1 MTTQTTTLQ
10 NSGGQDAFLL
20 HEGYFVRRN
29 VLDWLFAALVLAG
42 GVFAFVRYQSAMDGY
57 EQGEWWVQDA
67 AAAMPV
73 RLFSDLKGKR
83 VLNF

>member
-10 NSGGQDAFLL
+10 SSGGQDAFIL

-42 GVFAFVRYQSAMDGY
+42 GFFAFVRYQSAMDGY
-57 EQGEWWVQDA
+57 EQA
-67 AAAMPV
+67 I
-73 RLFSDLKGKR
+73 
-83 VLNF
+83 